1 MGTLNA
7 SDKIFATVSY
17 AGRTVLNT
25 SFTGVRSFSDIMDV
39 IKRELGDFIGF
50 VKLKL
55 RNSSQGW
62 SVEHSLRIVSKAP
75 ETPKRVTVQPPVQLS
90 LF

>member
-25 SFTGVRSFSDIMDV
+25 SFTGEIGRASC
-39 IKRELGDFIGF
+39 RE
-50 VKLKL
+50 
-55 RNSSQGW
+55 
-62 SVEHSLRIVSKAP
+62 
-75 ETPKRVTVQPPVQLS
+75 RV
-90 LF
+90 